1 MADPGTVQSFCD
13 HIGIEPVSAA
23 LRAIDRHNTEH
34 VWLVLQDGRR
44 VYYHTEAALLSL
56 DLLPGYVLR
65 AVGVGG
71 IAWEGSDWEWARE
84 CPPDPGWKGLDR
96 LRDVILGGRECVRD
110 VGLPKF
116 GLRVECVG
124 DRTLGEF
131 LAEHGVDLPE

>member
-96 LRDVILGGRECVRD
+96 LREEFHEALEEHWAYQEVEDAAVNCGEGRPGPD
-110 VGLPKF
+110 YLP
-116 GLRVECVG
+116 
-124 DRTLGEF
+124 D
-131 LAEHGVDLPE
+131 ADLDAD